1 MKSLAEIMA
10 EGEASAPRSPIRSL
24 ADIMAEG
31 EAPVAAEHEEP
42 PAAAPEQDNK
52 GNVPAMFNVKDAI
65 AETMAQPLTKPPLQG
80 ETPRLAAPD
89 DPSRHQIAIDAS
101 VAAAENAETQ
111 EHAATRKLNAF
122 MAGSQD
128 AVPFFPR
135 IRAAVAAGAAGLQGK
150 PMGTAFDQELA
161 NARKQ
166 IDEAKAGD
174 PVYAAMG
181 AAPVMLA
188 TPGGLAKTVGGRV
201 AGGAAVGGLYG
212 ASAVDRPGVTADEL
226 AAGAGVGALAGAAG
240 AGLGEGLSAGV
251 RGASSREDKA
261 FMREMT
267 ITEGGEGSSAMLAKN
282 NEGLARDYKKIV
294 ELRRDPEIRAAARA
308 PGEEG
313 AKVMADKIRP
323 LAEAQGPRY
332 DEIDAA
338 LGQKPVGSV
347 MTAEKLLGL
356 LEKAKSNGSAEAA
369 TKIGNIQA
377 TLNEHWLPRVWNKST
392 TEGIPAQDLREW
404 LSSVQG
410 TAANTPGALNW
421 TNNHASTTE
430 AARAA
435 KGIFN
440 DYLDSAGLPKVAE
453 AIRKDNVPIS
463 VMSTMKSAM
472 EAKAKKEQLQSM
484 GLGQV
489 MASQNRGLGRVAA
502 GAAAAHGNLPAAAAI
517 LAEPYAEKGAVKG
530 LRWMNGLMDRMN
542 LAADQGATKAQILRY
557 GIEHGLPSG
566 VANAAAEKFAGKV
579 VGEPKSQTGK
589 PHDFM
594 LPMLMGEGR

>member
-1 MKSLAEIMA
+1 MKAPWDDDAELSNIPLPNA
-10 EGEASAPRSPIRSL
+10 GKAPW
-24 ADIMAEG
+24 D
-31 EAPVAAEHEEP
+31 VEP
-42 PAAAPEQDNK
+42 EDTK
-52 GNVPAMFNVKDAI
+52 GNVPAAFNVKDAL

-101 VAAAENAETQ
+101 VAAGENTETAERK
-111 EHAATRKLNAF
+111 ATRQFNAAL
-122 MAGSQD
+122 AGSQD

-188 TPGGLAKTVGGRV
+188 TPGGLAKSVGGRV

-212 ASAVDRPGVTADEL
+212 ASAVDRPGVTTGEL
-226 AAGAGVGALAGAAG
+226 AAGAGIGALTGAAG
-240 AGLGEGLSAGV
+240 AGLGEGIRATGV
-251 RGASSREDKA
+251 RGASPREDRA

-267 ITEGGEGSSAMLAKN
+267 VTDGGEGSSAMLAKN
-282 NEGLARDYKKIV
+282 KEGLARDYKKIV

-323 LAEAQGPRY
+323 LAEVQEPRY

-338 LGQKPVGSV
+338 LAQKPAGV
-347 MTAEKLLGL
+347 MTGTRLLAELD
-356 LEKAKSNGSAEAA
+356 KAKKSGISGEAA
-369 TKIGNIQA
+369 DKIDAIKARLTG
-377 TLNEHWLPRVWNKST
+377 HWLPNTWQKDA
-392 TEGIPAQDLREW
+392 EAGIPAKDFREW
-404 LSSVQG
+404 LSSVQA

-472 EAKAKKEQLQSM
+472 EAKANKEQLRGM

-502 GAAAAHGNLPAAAAI
+502 VAAAAHGNLPTAAAI
-517 LAEPYAEKGAVKG
+517 LAEPYAEKGAIKG

-579 VGEPKSQTGK
+579 VGEPKAQTERPEGK
-589 PHDFM
+589 HDFM
-594 LPMLMGEGR
+594 LPMLFGGGQ